1 MPIGKSEEAIVFA
14 AKNGNGKC
22 FEELYKLYYDKIYA
36 IAYTM
41 VKNSTDAEDILQ
53 NTFIKAWQNINR
65 INDPAAFNTWLQRIT
80 INECNA
86 ILRKKKPDF
95 SIENEGD
102 NGELLQFESDL
113 MLPEQYAERADLSE
127 RLKKI
132 IDDLSVVQKETILLY
147 YYSEMSIEEIAQ
159 TMDCSQGTVK
169 SRLFLA
175 RKAIKTEIEE
185 KERKTGERFYSVQ
198 GIALVP
204 FAILFV
210 SQIKSCAIPADKA
223 MLILSGIA
231 KGLGNAPVGYVTP
244 AAGAN
249 SGAGFSAGTAASSGA
264 ASGAAAGAT
273 SGAAASSAMLAS
285 IPMWAKIVAAVTA
298 AALFVAGLSVGLMNL
313 IGNNNDNDQIVPI
326 VETVTRETQKVPAT
340 EKVTETKKVPETE
353 KVTEKATEKA
363 TEKQTEEVT
372 EEATEAPDNSEN
384 WKDIYAEK
392 IEEKYSGESS
402 QPAPQFALVYID
414 DDDVPELLMQS
425 GSHSPGLEIY
435 WIVGDET
442 ESEHLGLSWGEFLY
456 NEKQGDFYYEFNAQG
471 TGATSFFFDGSSVTT
486 VQQIGYTY
494 MSGGAKYEIDGESV
508 DKASYEREYE
518 SMRSECSDKA
528 DFKNKSEILEELQ

>member
-1 MPIGKSEEAIVFA
+1 MPISKSEEAIVFA

-22 FEELYKLYYDKIYA
+22 FEELYKLYYEKIYA

-41 VKNSTDAEDILQ
+41 VKNSTDSEDILQ
-53 NTFIKAWQNINR
+53 NTFIKAWQNISR
-65 INDPAAFNTWLQRIT
+65 INDPAVFNTWLQRIA

-86 ILRKKKPDF
+86 MLRKKKPDF

-102 NGELLQFESDL
+102 NGELLQLESDL

-127 RLKKI
+127 RLKMI

-185 KERKTGERFYSVQ
+185 NERKTGERFYSVQ
-198 GIALVP
+198 GIALIP

-231 KGLGNAPVGYVTP
+231 KGLGNAPAGYVIP

-249 SGAGFSAGTAASSGA
+249 SGAGYSAGTAAYSGA
-264 ASGAAAGAT
+264 ASGTAAGET
-273 SGAAASSAMLAS
+273 SGAAASGAMLAS
-285 IPMWAKIVAAVTA
+285 IPLWAKIVAAVTA
-298 AALFVAGLSVGLMNL
+298 AALFVAGLSIGLMNL
-313 IGNNNDNDQIVPI
+313 IGNNNDDDPIVPV
-326 VETVTRETQKVPAT
+326 VETATQETKKVTAT

-353 KVTEKATEKA
+353 KVTEKATEKV

-372 EEATEAPDNSEN
+372 EEVTEAPDNSEN

-435 WIVGDET
+435 WIVGDDT

-456 NEKQGDFYYEFNAQG
+456 NEKQGDFYYEYNAQG
-471 TGATSFFFDGSSVTT
+471 TGATSFFFDGSSVTQGQHIGFSNTSGET
-486 VQQIGYTY
+486 VYT
-494 MSGGAKYEIDGESV
+494 IDGETT
-508 DKASYEREYE
+508 DKASFESEYN
-518 SMRSECSDKA
+518 SMRADYSDKA
-528 DFKNKSEILEELQ
+528 VFKNKSEILEELQ